1 MAIEFPGIQCF
12 NQNPNNDAIAVTSSG
27 AGTATDELYG
37 QNTAGVVFSGT
48 VSVIDGNPVITGS
61 GTAFLTQVQVGQL
74 FFIYVATVP
83 KLMGIVLSRAS
94 DTSLTLDTPVPTGST
109 SSGRSYFSSEKL
121 FRTGQSFYLRVPV
134 INSGGGVIQMPS
146 LNLMR
151 NPVGS
156 NQGEAINQAYLLL
169 AYFSVIGSPNV
180 EGSIVPIS
188 ISARITN
195 NIPGPSSGPV
205 SYSTLPTYWW
215 ILVNPYINDVPA
227 LDLLSANTTLE
238 IFMESILPELTIT
251 NNSTLRSI
259 VVANT

>member
-12 NQNPNNDAIAVTSSG
+12 NQNPNNDAIAVTQSG

-37 QNTAGVVFSGT
+37 QNTAGIVFSGT
-48 VSVIDGNPVITGS
+48 VAVTDGSPTVTGT
-61 GTAFLTQVQVGQL
+61 GTTFTTQLQVGQL

-83 KLMGIVLSRAS
+83 KLMGIIQSITNN
-94 DTSLTLDTPVPTGST
+94 TSLVLDVNIPTGST
-109 SSGRSYFSSEKL
+109 STGRSYFGSEKL

-151 NPVGS
+151 SPVGS
-156 NQGEAINQAYLLL
+156 NQGEAINQSYLLL
-169 AYFSVIGSPNV
+169 AQFSATGTPNV
-180 EGSIVPIS
+180 EGSIVPVS

-205 SYSTLPTYWW
+205 SYSTLPSYWW

-227 LDLLSANTTLE
+227 LDLLPANTTFE